1 MAVQLCGE
9 RGIAAS
15 RPLLTRL
22 LSDAATPVP
31 LRKAAEWSLRALDGK
46 VVAQ

>member
-15 RPLLTRL
+15 RPLLRRVF
-22 LSDAATPVP
+22 SDAATPIP
-31 LRKAAEWSLRALDGK
+31 LKKAAEWSLRALDGK